1 VPAIILF
8 AGTFACGI
16 MKRKR
21 LKKKSEPP
29 EIDDLS
35 FSPPYSEHAKYLA
48 LADKFLSLNGA
59 RRNVV
64 SIDSSRY
71 FKRVKKTTEAA

>member
-1 VPAIILF
+1 
-8 AGTFACGI
+8 

-21 LKKKSEPP
+21 LNKKSKPRPLE
-29 EIDDLS
+29 DLS
-35 FSPPYSEHAKYLA
+35 FPPSYSEQAKYLA
-48 LADKFLSLNGA
+48 LADKFLSLDES